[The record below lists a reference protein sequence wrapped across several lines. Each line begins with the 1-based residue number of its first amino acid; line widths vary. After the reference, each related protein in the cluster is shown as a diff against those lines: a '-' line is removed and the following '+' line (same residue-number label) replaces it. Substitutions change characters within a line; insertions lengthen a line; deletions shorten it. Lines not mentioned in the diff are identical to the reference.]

1 MKILLVGIN
10 AKYIHSNLAIHS
22 LKAYAEK
29 YKDSIE
35 IVEYTINHYKDF
47 ILGDIFKKKPDVI
60 GFSSYIWNIELITGI
75 IIELNKVLP
84 KTEIWLGGPEVS
96 YRPNE
101 ILENYSFIKGIS
113 VGEGEYSFLNLMEHY
128 IDANKELREI
138 KGILYRAED
147 GAIVSNSVTEI
158 VDMNTIPFPYNNM
171 DQFENRIIY
180 YESSRGCPFSCS
192 YCLSSVEKQV
202 RFRDVERV
210 KDEMKH
216 FLDCKVPQVKFVDRT
231 FNCNHK
237 HTMAIWK
244 FLQENDNGVTNFH
257 FEIAADLLTE
267 EELELIGTMRP
278 GLIQLEIGV
287 QSTNPE
293 TLKAI
298 DRTMDLDKL
307 TEIVGRINKKEN
319 VHQHLDLI
327 VGLPYEDYESFS
339 RSFNQVYAMRPNQL
353 QLGFLKLLSGTV
365 MDQKKEEYKIVYQDC
380 PPYEVLY
387 TKWLS
392 YEEVLRLKK
401 VEEMVEIYYN
411 SNQFNYSLKY
421 LEKLFEIPFE
431 LFEKLAEFYES
442 KGLFDVKHSRL
453 DRYSY
458 LFEFL
463 KECTNSKKESED
475 KSFSELLVFDL
486 YLREKLKT
494 RPLFAE
500 DESEYKD
507 FVRKFYDNQ
516 EKENT
521 LLLDYNGYQKK
532 QVKRMTHIERLQINP
547 FTMKKE
553 ETYILFDYK
562 NRNPLTYEARTV
574 IID

>member
-1 MKILLVGIN
+1 
-10 AKYIHSNLAIHS
+10 
-22 LKAYAEK
+22 
-29 YKDSIE
+29 
-35 IVEYTINHYKDF
+35 
-47 ILGDIFKKKPDVI
+47 
-60 GFSSYIWNIELITGI
+60 
-75 IIELNKVLP
+75 
-84 KTEIWLGGPEVS
+84 
-96 YRPNE
+96 
-101 ILENYSFIKGIS
+101 
-113 VGEGEYSFLNLMEHY
+113 
-128 IDANKELREI
+128 
-138 KGILYRAED
+138 
-147 GAIVSNSVTEI
+147 
-158 VDMNTIPFPYNNM
+158 M

-431 LFEKLAEFYES
+431 LFEKLAEFYEF

>member
-128 IDANKELREI
+128 IDANKELSEI

-431 LFEKLAEFYES
+431 LFEKLAEFYEF